1 MLNQDQIELIHREID
16 GANTPAESAAFRSLI
31 EEDPEAKA
39 FEADLRYVTLL
50 LDRVEDGE
58 PPRHLKRAILDAL
71 PQQVRATSGWEAFVN
86 HSRTV
91 VDGFRKRPRFAL
103 ASSLCVGLVAG
114 FAAYAALEGTIL
126 TDQSDTVSLTGTFF
140 EPRTADESGTIDE
153 VTIDIDGGSGRVG
166 VRRVQDIV
174 FVELELDAEQE
185 LEIRLTFDEGTYD
198 LRGFSR
204 LRSEAGSYLTAEPGR
219 IRITTSGAN
228 THTFALNHEGP
239 VSPLALS
246 LFDDGKEVFATTLYT
261 RKQSQG
267 G

>member
-1 MLNQDQIELIHREID
+1 MNRDQIELIHREID

-39 FEADLRYVTLL
+39 LEADLRHVTQL
-50 LDRVEDGE
+50 LDRVEDSE

-71 PQQVRATSGWEAFVN
+71 LQQVRATSGWEAFVN

-91 VDGFRKRPRFAL
+91 LDGFRKRPRFAL
-103 ASSLCVGLVAG
+103 ASALCVGLVVG
-114 FAAYAALEGTIL
+114 FAAHAALEGTIL
-126 TDQSDTVSLTGTFF
+126 TDQSDTARLTGTFF

-153 VTIDIDGGSGRVG
+153 VTIDIDEGSGRVG
-166 VRRVQDIV
+166 VRTAQDVV
-174 FVELELDAEQE
+174 FVELELDAEQA
-185 LEIRLTFDEGTYD
+185 LEIRLTFDEGTYV

-204 LRSEAGSYLTAEPGR
+204 LRSDAGSYITAEPGL

-228 THTFALNHEGP
+228 THAFILNQEGP
-239 VSPLALS
+239 VSSLSLS
-246 LFDDGKEVFATTLYT
+246 LFDDDEEVFATTLHT
-261 RKQSQG
+261 RGPDRG